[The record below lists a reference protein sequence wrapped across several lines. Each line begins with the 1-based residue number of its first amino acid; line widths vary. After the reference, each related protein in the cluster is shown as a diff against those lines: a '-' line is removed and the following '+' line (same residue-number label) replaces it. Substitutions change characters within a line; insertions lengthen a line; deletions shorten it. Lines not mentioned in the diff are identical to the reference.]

1 MILTVTLNAAI
12 DKRYEIEKFSLGEV
26 NRISRCRMSAGGKGL
41 NVSRVAAIAGAQV
54 IATGIVGGHTGSL
67 IEQLAS
73 SDGIRT
79 DFVHVEAES
88 RTCMNILDKAGG
100 IQTEILENGAEIS
113 REKQEEL
120 MRKYT
125 ALAENADIITIS
137 GSIPKG
143 MDASIYIRMIKEAH
157 RLNIPVLLDT
167 SGSPLCECVK
177 ACPTLIKPNQDEI
190 SQLTGI
196 KANDEAAL
204 IEAGIKLQKSGIR
217 YVVISL
223 GKNGSFMISENGVW
237 KAKVPTVDSVN
248 TVGCG
253 DSMIA
258 ALALGILNQWHEDKL
273 LRYASAVSAANA
285 MHERTG
291 YFEQAVCKNL
301 YPQIQIKKIK

>member
-12 DKRYEIEKFSLGEV
+12 DKRYEIESFKTGEV
-26 NRISRCRMSAGGKGL
+26 NRVCRCRMSAGGKGL
-41 NVSRVAAIAGAQV
+41 NVSRVAVLSGEKV
-54 IATGIVGGHTGSL
+54 VATGIVGGHTGAL

-73 SDGIRT
+73 YDGIRT
-79 DFVHVEAES
+79 DFVHVESES
-88 RTCMNILDKAGG
+88 RTCMNILDKASG
-100 IQTEILENGAEIS
+100 IQTEILENGSEIS
-113 REKQEEL
+113 SEKQEEF
-120 MRKYT
+120 MRKYKL
-125 ALAENADIITIS
+125 LAENADVITIS

-143 MDASIYIRMIKEAH
+143 MDASIYMRMIEIGK

-167 SGSPLCECVK
+167 SGSTLCECVK
-177 ACPTLIKPNQDEI
+177 SCPTLIKPNQDEI
-190 SQLTGI
+190 IQLTGV
-196 KANDEAAL
+196 KVNDETTL
-204 IEAGIKLQKSGIR
+204 IEAGVKLQESGIR

-223 GKNGSFMISENGVW
+223 GKNGSLMVSEKGVW
-237 KAKVPTVDSVN
+237 KALVPPIAAVN

-258 ALALGILNQWHEDKL
+258 ALAAGIVNQWHEDEL

-291 YFEQAVCKNL
+291 YFEKGVCENL